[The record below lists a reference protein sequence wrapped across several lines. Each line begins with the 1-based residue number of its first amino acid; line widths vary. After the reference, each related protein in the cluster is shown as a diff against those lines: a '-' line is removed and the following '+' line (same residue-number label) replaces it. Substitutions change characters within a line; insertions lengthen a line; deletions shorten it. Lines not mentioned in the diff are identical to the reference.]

1 MKFMDDS
8 IAHPGFHASPVDLPA
23 WKSWLSAL
31 SAILLGLLFLSSGVW
46 KITDPLGWAARIVQ
60 MQLPA
65 QFSVA
70 LALGVGAAETFAAAL
85 LLVPRFRRWGALLA
99 GVLLVVFMIYVAA
112 YYNVLRGEDCSCFP
126 WLKRSIGPGFFIGDG
141 LMLLGAFF
149 AWRWGSPPHSLKSA
163 VLVLAAIFVFA
174 GASYGFAVFQQSG
187 LAAPEAVTVDGK
199 PYSLQ
204 HGRVLLYFFD
214 PECMHCF
221 EAAQRM
227 TKYTWKDAKVVV
239 VPTRVPEFASQFLKD
254 TGLKAPVTTDSAA
267 LRAVFKFNDPPYAVA
282 LEHGH
287 QKEAFIAFDEKE
299 PAAGLRK
306 LGWIE

>member
-1 MKFMDDS
+1 MDDS

-23 WKSWLSAL
+23 WKSWLSAVC
-31 SAILLGLLFLSSGVW
+31 AVLLGLLFLSSGVW

-70 LALGVGAAETFAAAL
+70 LAIGVGATEAFAAVL

-99 GVLLVVFMIYVAA
+99 GFLLIVFMIYVAA
-112 YYNVLRGEDCSCFP
+112 YYNVLRGAECSCFP
-126 WLKRSIGPGFFIGDG
+126 WLKRSVGPGFFIGDG
-141 LMLLGAFF
+141 VMLVGAFF
-149 AWRWGSPPHSLKSA
+149 AWRWGSPAHSLKSA
-163 VLVLAAIFVFA
+163 VLVLAAILVFT

-187 LAAPEAVTVDGK
+187 LAAPPTVMVEGK

-204 HGRVLLYFFD
+204 QGRVLLYFFD

-221 EAAQRM
+221 EAAERM
-227 TKYTWKDAKVVV
+227 SKYTWNDAKVLV
-239 VPTRVPEFASQFLKD
+239 VPTRVPEFTSQFLND
-254 TGLKAPVTTDSAA
+254 TKLKAPATSDAA
-267 LRAVFKFNDPPYAVA
+267 KLREIFKFNDPPYAVA

-287 QKEAFIAFDEKE
+287 QKEAYIAFDDNE
-299 PAAGLRK
+299 PAMSLRK

>member
-1 MKFMDDS
+1 MDDS
-8 IAHPGFHASPVDLPA
+8 IAHPGLGASPVVLPA

-31 SAILLGLLFLSSGVW
+31 CALLLALLFISSGVW

-85 LLVPRFRRWGALLA
+85 LFVPRFRRWGALLA
-99 GVLLVVFMIYVAA
+99 ALLLIVFMVYVAA

-126 WLKRSIGPGFFIGDG
+126 WLKRSVGPGFFIGDG
-141 LMLLGAFF
+141 VMLLGSYF
-149 AWRWGSPPHSLKSA
+149 AWRWASPAHSLKAA
-163 VLVLAAIFVFA
+163 VITLGAILVFT

-187 LAAPEAVTVDGK
+187 LAAPASVTVDGK
-199 PYSLQ
+199 PYSLGQ
-204 HGRVLLYFFD
+204 GRIFVYFFD

-227 TKYTWKDAKVVV
+227 QGYHWKDAKVLV
-239 VPTRVPEFASQFLKD
+239 VPTRLPEFATQFLND
-254 TGLKAPVTTDSAA
+254 TGLKAPYTNDAA
-267 LRAVFKFNDPPYAVA
+267 PLRAVFRFNDPPYAVA
-282 LEHGH
+282 LEHGR
-287 QKEAFIAFDEKE
+287 QKAAFVAFDDHS
-299 PAAGLRK
+299 PAGDLRK

>member
-1 MKFMDDS
+1 MDDS

-31 SAILLGLLFLSSGVW
+31 SAILLGILFLTSGVW
-46 KITDPLGWAARIVQ
+46 KVTDPLGWAARIVQ

-70 LALGVGAAETFAAAL
+70 LALGVGVAETLAAAL
-85 LLVPRFRRWGALLA
+85 LFVPRFRRWGALIA
-99 GVLLVVFMIYVAA
+99 GALLIVFMIYMAA
-112 YYNVLRGEDCSCFP
+112 YYNVLRGADCSCFP
-126 WLKRSIGPGFFIGDG
+126 WLKRTVGPVFFITDG
-141 LMLLGAFF
+141 LMLLAALC
-149 AWRWGSPPHSLKSA
+149 AWRWGSRPHSLKSA
-163 VLVLAAIFVFA
+163 VLVLAAILVFA

-187 LAAPEAVTVDGK
+187 LAAPATIQVDGK

-204 HGRVLLYFFD
+204 QGRIFLYFFD

-221 EAAQRM
+221 EAAERM
-227 TKYTWKDAKVVV
+227 KKYTWKDAKVVV
-239 VPTRVPEFASQFLKD
+239 VPTRVPEFASQFLND
-254 TGLKAPVTTDSAA
+254 TGLKAPVTSDAGA
-267 LRAVFKFNDPPYAVA
+267 LRAIFKFNDPPYAVA

-287 QKEAFIAFDEKE
+287 QKEAFIAFDQTE
-299 PAAGLRK
+299 PEAGLRK